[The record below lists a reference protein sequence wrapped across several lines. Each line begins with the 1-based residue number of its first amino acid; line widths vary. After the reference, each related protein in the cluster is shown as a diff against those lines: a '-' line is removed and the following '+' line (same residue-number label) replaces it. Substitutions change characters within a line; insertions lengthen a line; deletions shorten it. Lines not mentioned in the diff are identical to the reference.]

1 MRILVTGRDG
11 QLGQSLQ
18 KLVDEKNT
26 TSHIDDT
33 FSFIGKEDLD
43 FVDSNCINDFF
54 EKNRFD
60 IVINC
65 AAFTNVDKAETDKFN
80 ANLINHIAVQ
90 EIAKMSLKYNMRLIH
105 ISTDFV
111 FDGHQNRPYI
121 ETDKVSPLNIYGE
134 SKLSGEVSLL
144 SIMKTNGIII
154 RTSGV
159 YSEFRNNFVKTII
172 NLAKKN
178 NQLNIISDQIA
189 APTYASDL
197 ANAIIEII
205 TSDKFIST
213 NRPSEIYHYSN
224 EGEISWYKF
233 AREIV
238 KICNIDCIVN
248 PIASINY
255 PLQAKRP
262 KYSLLDKKKI
272 AREFDIRIMD
282 WRESLNICL
291 KNLKT

>member
-18 KLVDEKNT
+18 QLVDEKIT

-33 FSFIGKEDLD
+33 FIFIGKEDLD
-43 FVDSNCINDFF
+43 FVDSNCITDFF

-60 IVINC
+60 VVINC

-111 FDGHQNRPYI
+111 FDGLQNRPYI
-121 ETDKVSPLNIYGE
+121 ETDKVSPLNFYGE

-178 NQLNIISDQIA
+178 NQLNIISDQIG
-189 APTYASDL
+189 APTYANDL
-197 ANAIIEII
+197 ARAILHII
-205 TSDKFIST
+205 NSNKFARV
-213 NRPSEIYHYSN
+213 NQPSEIFHYAN
-224 EGEISWYKF
+224 DGALSWFDF
-233 AREIV
+233 ATEIV
-238 KICNIDCIVN
+238 DLHGIKCNIN
-248 PIASINY
+248 PIKTHEY
-255 PLQAKRP
+255 PLPAKRP
-262 KYSLLDKKKI
+262 KYSLLNKNKI
-272 AREFDIRIMD
+272 IKEFGVDVKN
-282 WRESLNICL
+282 WRDSLKNCL
-291 KNLKT
+291 KNL